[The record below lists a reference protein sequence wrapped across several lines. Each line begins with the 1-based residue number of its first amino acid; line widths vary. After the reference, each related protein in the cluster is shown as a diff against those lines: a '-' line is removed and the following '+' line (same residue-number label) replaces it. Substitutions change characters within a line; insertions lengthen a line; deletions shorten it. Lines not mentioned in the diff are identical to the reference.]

1 MRIMHIKT
9 GGLNSETLVQTLR
22 EHGHDIVANIDAAD
36 DIYSICLDNGVDVI
50 VADLKHPDARLLEQ
64 FSRITHYK
72 PVPMVIFSESGDDAL
87 IEASIKAGVNAF
99 VVDGME
105 PQRIHPII
113 TAAVVRFRE
122 TQTLRQ
128 DLDKTRAQLQER
140 KIIERAKGILMQS
153 RGWSEDQAYQSMR
166 KLAMSQ
172 NKRLPQI
179 AEAVISAAE
188 LIG

>member
-1 MRIMHIKT
+1 MRVMHIKT
-9 GGLNSETLVQTLR
+9 GTLNADTLLETLG
-22 EHGHDIVANIDAAD
+22 EHGHDIVASVDVSAD
-36 DIYSICLDNGVDVI
+36 IHATCLKTTPDVI
-50 VADLKHPDARLLEQ
+50 VADLKHPDDYLLEQ
-64 FSRITHYK
+64 FKRITRDH
-72 PVPMVIFSESGDDAL
+72 PLPIVIFSETGDDAL

-105 PQRIHPII
+105 ASRIHPII

-122 TQTLRQ
+122 TQSLRE

-153 RGWSEDQAYQSMR
+153 RGWTEDEAYQSMR

-172 NKRLPQI
+172 NKRLPEI
-179 AEAVISAAE
+179 AEAVVSAAE